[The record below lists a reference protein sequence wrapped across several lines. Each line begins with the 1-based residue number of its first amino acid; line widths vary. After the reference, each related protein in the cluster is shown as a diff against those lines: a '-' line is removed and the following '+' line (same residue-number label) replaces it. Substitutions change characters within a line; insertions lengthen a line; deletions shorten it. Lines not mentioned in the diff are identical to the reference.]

1 MTPSLPL
8 RRSVI
13 VVAALVAGCAAVPA
27 DLRRGSAREDVAAT
41 ERAFAA
47 TMAARDHAAFTAFL
61 APDAVFVSGTR
72 TLRGRSEVAAAWRRF
87 YDRPEAPFSWE
98 PETVEVLDSGTL
110 ALSTGPVRD
119 PRGKL
124 DCPIH
129 LHLAP
134 GSAGDLAHRF
144 RFRRRCLRLRA
155 PAPLTGT
162 ACRRSATAPCAGIRS
177 GLPLA
182 ALLR

>member
-1 MTPSLPL
+1 MTPSLPF

-87 YDRPEAPFSWE
+87 YDAPEAPFSWE

-124 DCPIH
+124 IARFTSIWR
-129 LHLAP
+129 LEAP
-134 GSAGDLAHRF
+134 GIWRIVFDSGADA
-144 RFRRRCLRLRA
+144 CDCA
-155 PAPLTGT
+155 PP
-162 ACRRSATAPCAGIRS
+162 RP
-177 GLPLA
+177 
-182 ALLR
+182 

>member
-124 DCPIH
+124 IARFTSIWR
-129 LHLAP
+129 LEAP
-134 GSAGDLAHRF
+134 GIWRIVFDSGADA
-144 RFRRRCLRLRA
+144 CDCA
-155 PAPLTGT
+155 PP
-162 ACRRSATAPCAGIRS
+162 RP
-177 GLPLA
+177 
-182 ALLR
+182 

>member
-1 MTPSLPL
+1 MTPSLPF
-8 RRSVI
+8 RRFVI

-27 DLRRGSAREDVAAT
+27 DLRRGSARDDVAAT

-87 YDRPEAPFSWE
+87 YDAPEAPFSWE
-98 PETVEVLDSGTL
+98 PETVAVLDSGTL

-124 DCPIH
+124 IARFTSIWR
-129 LHLAP
+129 LEAP
-134 GSAGDLAHRF
+134 GIWRIVFDSGADA
-144 RFRRRCLRLRA
+144 CDCA
-155 PAPLTGT
+155 PP
-162 ACRRSATAPCAGIRS
+162 RP
-177 GLPLA
+177 
-182 ALLR
+182 

>member
-41 ERAFAA
+41 ERASAA

-124 DCPIH
+124 IARFTSIWR
-129 LHLAP
+129 LEAP
-134 GSAGDLAHRF
+134 GIWRIVFDSGADA
-144 RFRRRCLRLRA
+144 CDCA
-155 PAPLTGT
+155 PP
-162 ACRRSATAPCAGIRS
+162 RP
-177 GLPLA
+177 
-182 ALLR
+182 

>member
-1 MTPSLPL
+1 MTPSLAF
-8 RRSVI
+8 RRSVV

-87 YDRPEAPFSWE
+87 YDAPEAPFSWE

-110 ALSTGPVRD
+110 ALSAGPVRD

-124 DCPIH
+124 IARFTSIWR
-129 LHLAP
+129 LEAP
-134 GSAGDLAHRF
+134 GIWRIVFDSGADA
-144 RFRRRCLRLRA
+144 CDCA
-155 PAPLTGT
+155 PARP
-162 ACRRSATAPCAGIRS
+162 
-177 GLPLA
+177 
-182 ALLR
+182 

>member
-47 TMAARDHAAFTAFL
+47 TMAARDHVAFTAFL

-124 DCPIH
+124 IARFTSIWR
-129 LHLAP
+129 LEAP
-134 GSAGDLAHRF
+134 GIWRIVFDSGADA
-144 RFRRRCLRLRA
+144 CDCA
-155 PAPLTGT
+155 PP
-162 ACRRSATAPCAGIRS
+162 RP
-177 GLPLA
+177 
-182 ALLR
+182 

>member
-27 DLRRGSAREDVAAT
+27 DLRRGSAREEVAAT

-124 DCPIH
+124 IARFTSIWR
-129 LHLAP
+129 LEAP
-134 GSAGDLAHRF
+134 GIWRIVFDSGADA
-144 RFRRRCLRLRA
+144 CDCA
-155 PAPLTGT
+155 PP
-162 ACRRSATAPCAGIRS
+162 RP
-177 GLPLA
+177 
-182 ALLR
+182 

>member
-8 RRSVI
+8 RRCVI

-124 DCPIH
+124 IARFTSIWR
-129 LHLAP
+129 LEAP
-134 GSAGDLAHRF
+134 GIWRIVFDSGADA
-144 RFRRRCLRLRA
+144 CDCA
-155 PAPLTGT
+155 PP
-162 ACRRSATAPCAGIRS
+162 RP
-177 GLPLA
+177 
-182 ALLR
+182 

>member
-1 MTPSLPL
+1 MTPSLPF

-13 VVAALVAGCAAVPA
+13 VVAALAAGCAAVPA

-87 YDRPEAPFSWE
+87 YDAPEAPFSWE

-124 DCPIH
+124 IARFTSIWR
-129 LHLAP
+129 LEAP
-134 GSAGDLAHRF
+134 GIWRIVFDSGADA
-144 RFRRRCLRLRA
+144 CDCA
-155 PAPLTGT
+155 PP
-162 ACRRSATAPCAGIRS
+162 RP
-177 GLPLA
+177 
-182 ALLR
+182 

>member
-1 MTPSLPL
+1 MMPSLPF

-124 DCPIH
+124 IARFTSIWR
-129 LHLAP
+129 LEAP
-134 GSAGDLAHRF
+134 GIWRIVFDSGADA
-144 RFRRRCLRLRA
+144 CDCA
-155 PAPLTGT
+155 PP
-162 ACRRSATAPCAGIRS
+162 RP
-177 GLPLA
+177 
-182 ALLR
+182 

>member
-1 MTPSLPL
+1 MTPSLPF

-72 TLRGRSEVAAAWRRF
+72 ALRGRSEVAAAWRRF
-87 YDRPEAPFSWE
+87 YDAPEAPFSWE

-124 DCPIH
+124 IARFTSIWR
-129 LHLAP
+129 LEAP
-134 GSAGDLAHRF
+134 GIWRIVFDSGAEACD
-144 RFRRRCLRLRA
+144 CA
-155 PAPLTGT
+155 PP
-162 ACRRSATAPCAGIRS
+162 RP
-177 GLPLA
+177 
-182 ALLR
+182 